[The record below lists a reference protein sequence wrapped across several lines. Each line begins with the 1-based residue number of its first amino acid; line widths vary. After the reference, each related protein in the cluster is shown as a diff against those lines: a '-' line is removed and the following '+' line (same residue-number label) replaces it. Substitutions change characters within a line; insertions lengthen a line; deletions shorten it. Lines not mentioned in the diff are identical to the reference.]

1 MAFLKILF
9 KMIRYNHKSYKLYMY
24 CNTFTMT
31 LLFAFLSICSN
42 DSFMHSYY
50 IDSKISYNILA
61 PAALICLFTI
71 LFLPYAYKAFLK
83 GRKQEYSIL
92 MTLGMTEREVIANM
106 FLECLTVSSIGCIAG
121 LICGSGLAALFFLF
135 LRYTI
140 GLTTIQWEF
149 HISAYLAA
157 LILYTGVIIIILF
170 INILEFIKA
179 NLAELMSA
187 KQKEERKKRGTMPRL
202 IIGCGTLFLSFFIM
216 LSVYSS
222 GKTNLSLLSMGT
234 AIIGIALTVS
244 NFDSVMPKNIKRNWK
259 ISISFLMQHQKSWKT
274 VTFLSASLFGLLIFF
289 SGLSITLYSNS
300 LSNAMTYSP
309 YDLFYVQDHISNRI
323 SSRKLEHILNNNGVS
338 VSSRKKVEM
347 LRNGAFNIISAK
359 ELHKKLGTNYQPV
372 EGSYI
377 QLFQEDLND
386 GYEHSLTP
394 LGTLKIP
401 LKNNQELPLQF
412 QEQKIEILFNPCKS
426 LADITIIV
434 NDKDFQNIK
443 KLAQGFIPQ
452 NAIMINLDNWKI
464 SGTAIRDLQNSMAEL
479 NNFSEEDQYVSSLSS
494 KIQAYTAEKQASEV
508 LTFWIF
514 FVDLMFFAAADIMIC
529 FKIKSELKEET
540 RMIFSLYRIGITAKE
555 QWNILLKKN
564 FCYFLPSLL
573 LGIIFGIFYN
583 YNVNNVY
590 HYGHLGWVCAGI
602 VSVIVLILQILITIS
617 VTKHECRKDFIFD

>member
-1 MAFLKILF
+1 
-9 KMIRYNHKSYKLYMY
+9 
-24 CNTFTMT
+24 MT
-31 LLFAFLSICSN
+31 
-42 DSFMHSYY
+42 D
-50 IDSKISYNILA
+50 
-61 PAALICLFTI
+61 
-71 LFLPYAYKAFLK
+71 
-83 GRKQEYSIL
+83 
-92 MTLGMTEREVIANM
+92 
-106 FLECLTVSSIGCIAG
+106 
-121 LICGSGLAALFFLF
+121 
-135 LRYTI
+135 
-140 GLTTIQWEF
+140 
-149 HISAYLAA
+149 
-157 LILYTGVIIIILF
+157 
-170 INILEFIKA
+170 
-179 NLAELMSA
+179 
-187 KQKEERKKRGTMPRL
+187 
-202 IIGCGTLFLSFFIM
+202 
-216 LSVYSS
+216 
-222 GKTNLSLLSMGT
+222 
-234 AIIGIALTVS
+234 
-244 NFDSVMPKNIKRNWK
+244 
-259 ISISFLMQHQKSWKT
+259 
-274 VTFLSASLFGLLIFF
+274 
-289 SGLSITLYSNS
+289 
-300 LSNAMTYSP
+300 
-309 YDLFYVQDHISNRI
+309 
-323 SSRKLEHILNNNGVS
+323 
-338 VSSRKKVEM
+338 SSRKKVEM

-602 VSVIVLILQILITIS
+602 VSIIVLILQILITIS